1 MPDLSIRPNTYDQ
14 QKRTAIDLERGLPSE
29 RDDRRRDIR
38 VHSVDEMSNMEIAV
52 VLVAG
57 VVCCVLSI
65 LYLSGVL

>member
-1 MPDLSIRPNTYDQ
+1 MPDLFIRPNTYDQ

-57 VVCCVLSI
+57 VVFCVLSI
-65 LYLSGVL
+65 LYLTGVL